1 MSANLLNKI
10 EQRLPPRRAQ
20 LLTICYVGFI
30 YATLPVTRP
39 ALNFLKGTLGEAFS
53 TTIYAFLFL
62 IALGIIVLLLREG
75 RGWKSLALLVAIL
88 GVTASILPSIK
99 LPEERIHFLE
109 YAVLGVLLYFA
120 LWKNIQGRRLFL
132 FIPAL
137 VLLIGFGDEL
147 IQGIVPNRFYQFTDV
162 LMNFSGGILG
172 ELILITFNPGLSKR
186 EKSVYET

>member
-172 ELILITFNPGLSKR
+172 ELILITFNLGLIR
-186 EKSVYET
+186 GEKSV